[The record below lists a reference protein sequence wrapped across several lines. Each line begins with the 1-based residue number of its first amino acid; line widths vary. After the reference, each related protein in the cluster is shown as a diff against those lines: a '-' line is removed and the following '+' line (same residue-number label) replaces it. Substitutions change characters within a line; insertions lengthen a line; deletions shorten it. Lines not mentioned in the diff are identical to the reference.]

1 MLGEEGCWGRG
12 GGCCYNRCSSTR
24 QSQVKVTVV
33 FYSICYADD
42 ATRIDGG
49 DIGFIDLLIFQLAI
63 VNVMESI
70 RNFSRNDVELAK
82 K

>member
-1 MLGEEGCWGRG
+1 M
-12 GGCCYNRCSSTR
+12 
-24 QSQVKVTVV
+24 KVTVV